1 MDDLSKTGATE
12 AFHREV
18 ARMIIEELVLEDV
31 TVDDIDPAA
40 PLFVD
45 GLGLDSIDALEL
57 SFAIAQR
64 YGIKLRSGDEH
75 NREIFSSLAAL
86 SRHIRENRT
95 K

>member
-1 MDDLSKTGATE
+1 MDDLSKAGATE

-31 TVDDIDPAA
+31 TVDDIDPSA

-64 YGIKLRSGDEH
+64 YGIKLRSGDEQ